1 MRLFPLIFSLLFI
14 LSSCTISVP
23 QEPKEKMVYITTPLP
38 LPAKPE
44 LPKMSSDA
52 LQCISDE
59 SKWTLLKRDV
69 LLKNYIS
76 DLETIILSTHKQ
88 SEK

>member
-1 MRLFPLIFSLLFI
+1 MRLLTPIIILLFI
-14 LSSCTISVP
+14 TACST
-23 QEPKEKMVYITTPLP
+23 QAPKEKIIYITTPLT
-38 LPAKPE
+38 LPEKPE

-59 SKWTLLKRDV
+59 SKWSLLKRDV

-76 DLETIILSTHKQ
+76 DLETIIKSTQ
-88 SEK
+88 